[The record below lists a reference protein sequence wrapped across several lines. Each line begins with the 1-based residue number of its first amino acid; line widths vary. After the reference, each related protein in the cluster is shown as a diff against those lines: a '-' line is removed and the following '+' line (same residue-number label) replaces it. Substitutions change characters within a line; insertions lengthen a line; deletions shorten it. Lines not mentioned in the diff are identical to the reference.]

1 MFFLKLD
8 LLLVSLLSLS
18 SLWTQVLVSAM
29 LPQAEVDAL
38 NQIAKTM
45 RARDWTFD
53 ANACDL
59 NDILPVDFGYV
70 LFSIFRQF
78 KRCNL
83 SGTLP
88 PELVQLPYIQ
98 KVDFAYNYLNGSIPV
113 EWALL
118 QLKFISVFGNRLSGN
133 IPSHLA
139 NITSLT
145 DIEANQF
152 SGTVPEEFRKLVN
165 LETLRLS
172 SNQLSGSLPT
182 GLAELKNLTN
192 FRISDNNFNGS
203 IPEFIQNWKQ
213 LERLEMQG
221 SGFDGPIPSSISV
234 LENLK
239 QLKISDIA
247 GTNHPFP
254 DLRNMTGIT
263 MMDLS
268 FNRLIGEIPNV
279 ATPSSLKFMDLSYNN
294 LTYQS
299 PEQPACLERQ
309 NLNLNL
315 FHWHSLHINCG
326 GNEAKINGST
336 FEGDGQIGGGA
347 ATFHLQDDTNWG
359 FSSTGDFADD
369 NDDQNTRY
377 IATSDSSGLSELY
390 INARIA
396 PLSLTYFGYCLDNGN
411 YTLSL
416 HFAEIQFSNGIT
428 FRSLG
433 RRLFDIY
440 IQDNLVERN
449 FDIKAEASGV
459 LKPVARSYNV
469 TVTNHIIEIQF
480 KPEKKKVVPI
490 VVGVVAG
497 LSLIILVVSILGW
510 RYYLRTKRRKETG
523 FMKESDLQT
532 ISFTLKQIK
541 AATNNFD
548 SAKKIGEGG
557 FGPVYKGQLADG
569 TIIAVKQLSSK
580 SRQGNREF
588 LNEIAM
594 ISCLQHPNLVKIHGC
609 CVEGDQ
615 LLLVYEYMENN
626 SLARA
631 LLGGENSQLKL
642 NWSVR
647 QKICL
652 GIARGLA
659 FLHEESRFKIVHR
672 DIKAT
677 NVLLDRDLNPKISD
691 FGLAKLDEEVKTH
704 ISTRVAG
711 TIGYMAPEYALWG
724 YLTYKA
730 DVYSFGVV
738 ALEIVSGKNNMSY
751 VPDSNCTCPLDWLV
765 DPRLGSEFNKV
776 EAERMIKIALL
787 CTNASP
793 SLRPTMSEVV
803 SMLEGS
809 SNIPD
814 VIPEAATQPRKQASQ
829 QLVLRSQQFKR
840 CNLSGTLPREL
851 VQLPSIQKVDFAY
864 NYLNGSIPV
873 EWALLQLKFI
883 SVFGNRL
890 SGNIPS
896 HLANI
901 TSLTDIEAN
910 QFSGTVPEEFR
921 KLVNL
926 ETLRL
931 SSNQLS
937 GSLPTGLAELKNLTN
952 FRISDNNFN
961 GSIPEFIQNWK
972 QLERLEMQGSGFD
985 GPIPSSISVLE
996 NLKQLILRNCGISG
1010 EFPEY
1015 IWRMNNLRILD
1026 LSFNRLTGKIPNVAT
1041 PPSLKFM
1048 DLSYNNFTHQNPEQ
1062 PACREIQNL
1071 NLNLF
1076 RNWHSLHINCGGNE
1090 VKVNGSTF
1098 EGDGQ
1103 IGGGAATYH
1112 SEDDTNWGFSSSGDF
1127 TDDDDEQN
1135 RRYIATPD
1143 SSNLSEL
1150 YINARIAPLSL
1161 TYFGYCLDNG
1171 NYTLSLHFAE
1181 VQFSN
1186 GITFHS
1192 LGRRLFD
1199 IYIQD
1204 KQVERNFD
1212 IKAEASGA
1220 LKPVAR
1226 SYNVTVTNHII
1237 EIRFHWA
1244 GKGTTALPKRG
1255 VYGPLVSAISLND
1268 PNFKPE
1274 KKKVVPIVVGVVAGL
1289 SLIILAFGILG
1300 WRYYLR
1306 TKRRKERGFMKE
1318 SDLQTI
1324 SFTLKQIK
1332 AATNNFDS
1340 AKKIGEGGF
1349 GPVYKGQLADGT
1361 IIAVKQLSSKSRQ
1374 GNREFLNEIAMI
1386 SCLQHPNL
1394 VKIHGCCVEGDQ
1406 LLLVYEYMENNSLA
1420 RALFGRENC
1429 ELELDWPT
1437 RQKICLGIARGLAFL
1452 HEESR
1457 FKIVHRDIKATNVLL
1472 DRDLNP
1478 KISDFG
1484 LAKLDEEDKTHISTR
1499 IAGTI
1504 GYMAP
1509 EYALWGY
1516 LTYKADVYSFGIVAL
1531 EIVSGKNNMSYASAL
1546 EFDCTCL
1553 LDWACHLQLD
1563 GKLVE
1568 LVDERLG
1575 SKYNK
1580 EEAERMIKVS
1590 LLCTNASPSLRP
1602 TMSEVV
1608 NMLEG
1613 KTAIPDMIPEAG
1625 SYSQDLRFKAL
1636 RDQKGLRRSQNS
1648 TATQSQHSI
1657 SAEFNQASSSTSAAQ
1672 DLYEINEESYKKYK
1686 VIRDGF
1692 MKESDLQ
1699 TISFTL
1705 KQIKAATNNFDSA
1718 KKIGEGGFG
1727 PVYKGQLADG
1737 TIIAVKQLSS
1747 KSRQGNREF
1756 LNEIAMI
1763 SCLQHPNLVKIH
1775 GCCVEGDQL
1784 LLVYEYMENNS
1795 LAHALFGGEN
1805 SRLKLNWS
1813 VRQKICL
1820 GIARGLAFLHEES
1833 RFKIVHRD
1841 IKATNVLLDRD
1852 LNPKISD
1859 FGLAKLD
1866 EEEKTHI
1873 STRVAGTIGY
1883 MAPEYA
1889 LWGYLTYKAD
1899 VYSFGVV
1906 ALEIVSGKYNM
1917 SYVPDS
1923 NCSCLLDWLVDP
1935 RLGSEFNK
1943 VEAEKMIKVALLC
1956 TNVSPS
1962 LRPTMSEVVSMLEG
1976 SSNIPD
1982 VIPEAEAYLKFKA
1995 MRDSHIHMERQSS
2008 VAQQVRTIEVMFVC
2022 LEERVAIFLELLK
2035 LRGFKVDAKTH
2046 SFGEK
2051 KER

>member
-18 SLWTQVLVSAM
+18 SLWTQVLVSAT

-45 RARDWTFD
+45 GARDWTFD

-59 NDILPVDFGYV
+59 NETPIV
-70 LFSIFRQF
+70 LEEDPTRIITCNLGIDNTSHITEIQF

-88 PELVQLPYIQ
+88 PELVQLPSIQ

-145 DIEANQF
+145 YLDIEANQF

-263 MMDLS
+263 MINLRNCSISGELPEYIWGMNKLQILDLS

-279 ATPSSLKFMDLSYNN
+279 ATPSTLKFIFLTGNFLSGNIPASILRKGTNVDLSYNN

-315 FHWHSLHINCG
+315 FRSSSVDSNLSGVLPCRNNFKCDRYWHSLHINCG

-411 YTLSL
+411 FTLSL

-469 TVTNHIIEIQF
+469 TVTNHIIEIRF
-480 KPEKKKVVPI
+480 HWAGKGTTALPKRGIYGPLVSAISLNDPKLKPGKKKVVPI

-510 RYYLRTKRRKETG
+510 RYYLRTKRHKETA

-626 SLARA
+626 SLA
-631 LLGGENSQLKL
+631 
-642 NWSVR
+642 
-647 QKICL
+647 C
-652 GIARGLA
+652 
-659 FLHEESRFKIVHR
+659 
-672 DIKAT
+672 
-677 NVLLDRDLNPKISD
+677 
-691 FGLAKLDEEVKTH
+691 
-704 ISTRVAG
+704 
-711 TIGYMAPEYALWG
+711 
-724 YLTYKA
+724 
-730 DVYSFGVV
+730 
-738 ALEIVSGKNNMSY
+738 
-751 VPDSNCTCPLDWLV
+751 
-765 DPRLGSEFNKV
+765 
-776 EAERMIKIALL
+776 
-787 CTNASP
+787 
-793 SLRPTMSEVV
+793 
-803 SMLEGS
+803 
-809 SNIPD
+809 
-814 VIPEAATQPRKQASQ
+814 
-829 QLVLRSQQFKR
+829 
-840 CNLSGTLPREL
+840 
-851 VQLPSIQKVDFAY
+851 
-864 NYLNGSIPV
+864 
-873 EWALLQLKFI
+873 
-883 SVFGNRL
+883 
-890 SGNIPS
+890 
-896 HLANI
+896 
-901 TSLTDIEAN
+901 
-910 QFSGTVPEEFR
+910 
-921 KLVNL
+921 
-926 ETLRL
+926 
-931 SSNQLS
+931 
-937 GSLPTGLAELKNLTN
+937 
-952 FRISDNNFN
+952 
-961 GSIPEFIQNWK
+961 
-972 QLERLEMQGSGFD
+972 
-985 GPIPSSISVLE
+985 
-996 NLKQLILRNCGISG
+996 
-1010 EFPEY
+1010 
-1015 IWRMNNLRILD
+1015 
-1026 LSFNRLTGKIPNVAT
+1026 
-1041 PPSLKFM
+1041 
-1048 DLSYNNFTHQNPEQ
+1048 
-1062 PACREIQNL
+1062 
-1071 NLNLF
+1071 
-1076 RNWHSLHINCGGNE
+1076 
-1090 VKVNGSTF
+1090 
-1098 EGDGQ
+1098 
-1103 IGGGAATYH
+1103 
-1112 SEDDTNWGFSSSGDF
+1112 
-1127 TDDDDEQN
+1127 
-1135 RRYIATPD
+1135 
-1143 SSNLSEL
+1143 
-1150 YINARIAPLSL
+1150 
-1161 TYFGYCLDNG
+1161 
-1171 NYTLSLHFAE
+1171 
-1181 VQFSN
+1181 
-1186 GITFHS
+1186 
-1192 LGRRLFD
+1192 
-1199 IYIQD
+1199 
-1204 KQVERNFD
+1204 
-1212 IKAEASGA
+1212 
-1220 LKPVAR
+1220 
-1226 SYNVTVTNHII
+1226 
-1237 EIRFHWA
+1237 
-1244 GKGTTALPKRG
+1244 
-1255 VYGPLVSAISLND
+1255 
-1268 PNFKPE
+1268 
-1274 KKKVVPIVVGVVAGL
+1274 
-1289 SLIILAFGILG
+1289 
-1300 WRYYLR
+1300 
-1306 TKRRKERGFMKE
+1306 
-1318 SDLQTI
+1318 
-1324 SFTLKQIK
+1324 
-1332 AATNNFDS
+1332 
-1340 AKKIGEGGF
+1340 
-1349 GPVYKGQLADGT
+1349 
-1361 IIAVKQLSSKSRQ
+1361 
-1374 GNREFLNEIAMI
+1374 
-1386 SCLQHPNL
+1386 
-1394 VKIHGCCVEGDQ
+1394 
-1406 LLLVYEYMENNSLA
+1406 
-1420 RALFGRENC
+1420 ALFGRENC

-1484 LAKLDEEDKTHISTR
+1484 LAKLDEGDKTHISTR

-1531 EIVSGKNNMSYASAL
+1531 EIVSGKNNMSYAPAL

-1553 LDWACHLQLD
+1553 LDWACHLQQD

-1575 SKYNK
+1575 SKYKK

-1613 KTAIPDMIPEAG
+1613 KTAIPDMVPEAG

-1657 SAEFNQASSSTSAAQ
+1657 SAEFYQASSSTSAAQ

-1686 VIRDGF
+1686 VIRDG
-1692 MKESDLQ
+1692 
-1699 TISFTL
+1699 
-1705 KQIKAATNNFDSA
+1705 
-1718 KKIGEGGFG
+1718 
-1727 PVYKGQLADG
+1727 YKLIQGMNSE
-1737 TIIAVKQLSS
+1737 VQLSTT
-1747 KSRQGNREF
+1747 
-1756 LNEIAMI
+1756 M
-1763 SCLQHPNLVKIH
+1763 
-1775 GCCVEGDQL
+1775 
-1784 LLVYEYMENNS
+1784 
-1795 LAHALFGGEN
+1795 
-1805 SRLKLNWS
+1805 
-1813 VRQKICL
+1813 
-1820 GIARGLAFLHEES
+1820 
-1833 RFKIVHRD
+1833 
-1841 IKATNVLLDRD
+1841 
-1852 LNPKISD
+1852 
-1859 FGLAKLD
+1859 
-1866 EEEKTHI
+1866 
-1873 STRVAGTIGY
+1873 
-1883 MAPEYA
+1883 
-1889 LWGYLTYKAD
+1889 
-1899 VYSFGVV
+1899 
-1906 ALEIVSGKYNM
+1906 
-1917 SYVPDS
+1917 
-1923 NCSCLLDWLVDP
+1923 
-1935 RLGSEFNK
+1935 
-1943 VEAEKMIKVALLC
+1943 
-1956 TNVSPS
+1956 PS
-1962 LRPTMSEVVSMLEG
+1962 
-1976 SSNIPD
+1976 
-1982 VIPEAEAYLKFKA
+1982 
-1995 MRDSHIHMERQSS
+1995 
-2008 VAQQVRTIEVMFVC
+2008 
-2022 LEERVAIFLELLK
+2022 
-2035 LRGFKVDAKTH
+2035 
-2046 SFGEK
+2046 
-2051 KER
+2051 